1 MEPIHYMRALRRRWF
16 VIIAAV
22 AVAGI
27 TAFVMMPA
35 ASPSPSAEQSKTYR
49 ATTLLLEDPST
60 WGSDFTSGSDFVPFE
75 SLPTL
80 IKAPQVAVIA
90 AKQMDSEVDPL
101 VLQNEVT
108 AQVDPVSGFLDVSG
122 YSSDP
127 KDSEDVSRAFSSA
140 LGRYLTRLKNR
151 EIERQIR
158 SLTEYIA
165 SLQQDGATE
174 DAIRPYRDQLA
185 SLQLETNASL
195 RFITIQEPVAEE
207 LRVGGFRP
215 PQGRLLRVLLAV
227 LLGLLAGLAIALLV
241 ERFDTKIRT
250 RQRAEE
256 HFDLPVVA
264 EIPVIKRKERRKVSV
279 TVNPT
284 GKAAD
289 AFRLLGASVA
299 GSWAAMVVS
308 TSNGDGSDGP
318 GTFPKTILVTS
329 PGPGD
334 GKTTVAANLAAAY
347 GELGKRVT
355 VISCDLRRP
364 KIHRMFGVSV
374 SPGLTDMLRWDSDVR
389 PVAEPTSVAN
399 VQMIPSGR
407 IPASPGELLGSERMR
422 YVLDEVATRADVVI
436 LDCSS
441 VLGASDIAPLV
452 SHVDVVL
459 LVGRAGKTRAELAER
474 TTGVLRRL
482 AAPVIGVALNAAHE
496 IKMPTSHRR
505 YRTTRQ
511 ERRAIAM
518 ASTSRAASDER

>member
-16 VIIAAV
+16 VIIAAI

-27 TAFVMMPA
+27 AAFVMTPDV
-35 ASPSPSAEQSKTYR
+35 SSSGPPVDQSKNYQ
-49 ATTLLLEDPST
+49 ATTLLLEDPS
-60 WGSDFTSGSDFVPFE
+60 SSGSDFVAFG

-90 AKQMDSEVDPL
+90 AKLMGSEVDPL
-101 VLQNEVT
+101 VLRNKVT
-108 AQVDPVSGFLDVSG
+108 AQVDPVSGFMDVSG
-122 YSSDP
+122 FSSNPSDA
-127 KDSEDVSRAFSSA
+127 EDLSRAFTSA
-140 LGRYLTRLKNR
+140 LRTYVTRLKNR
-151 EIERQIR
+151 DIDRQIR
-158 SLTEYIA
+158 TLTESVA
-165 SLQQDGATE
+165 SLQDEGVSE
-174 DAIRPYRDQLA
+174 EAIRPYRDQLA
-185 SLQLETNASL
+185 ALQLEEDTSL
-195 RFITIQEPVAEE
+195 QFIIFQEPVAEE
-207 LRVGGFRP
+207 LPVTGFRA
-215 PQGRLLRVLLAV
+215 PQGRFPRVLLAL

-264 EIPVIKRKERRKVSV
+264 EIPVIRRRERRKVSV
-279 TVNPT
+279 MVNPT

-308 TSNGDGSDGP
+308 TSNGNGNGNGSDGP
-318 GTFPKTILVTS
+318 GSIPKTILVTS

-422 YVLDEVATRADVVI
+422 YVLEEVATRADVVI

-518 ASTSRAASDER
+518 ASTSRDASDER